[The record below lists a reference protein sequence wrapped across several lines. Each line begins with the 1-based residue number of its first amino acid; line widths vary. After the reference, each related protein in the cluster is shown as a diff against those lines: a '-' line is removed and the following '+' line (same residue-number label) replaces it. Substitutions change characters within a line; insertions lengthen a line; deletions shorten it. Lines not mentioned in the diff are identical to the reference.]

1 MGELMDRSTP
11 IYLVSNNKTQNQ
23 YGVWIDNITERKVY
37 AEVTSVGQSEWFE
50 GGRNGL
56 NPQLRFRMF
65 APDYN
70 GENLLIYK
78 GITYSIYRTYVD
90 RDEIIEL
97 YTELKKGK

>member
-1 MGELMDRSTP
+1 MDRSTP
-11 IYLVSNNKTQNQ
+11 ILLVSNNRIQNQ

-37 AEVTSVGQSEWFE
+37 AEVTSVGQSGWFE

-56 NPQLRFRMF
+56 NPQYRFRMF

-70 GENLLIYK
+70 GESLLIYK
-78 GITYSIYRTYVD
+78 GVTYSIYRTYVD